1 MIIFINED
9 EAYLRWID
17 QSPTG
22 FVVSAN
28 RVPKASY
35 LILHRSTCAHV
46 ATDERANWTTNA
58 YIKICSNS
66 VDELHDWA
74 RRVVGGELKPCGS
87 CHRDTVIVQRPAAMN
102 PVFEVK
108 PQQQSTAFP
117 ELWRRD
123 QELISIE
130 DIELLKASWEKS
142 TDISQVRL
150 REYRQ
155 HVRERTIE
163 RIGRDELYLDLHVG
177 LKDSRQLLNGND
189 LENYLTP
196 LFECGCLPAE
206 TFRLACASKSLGGA
220 SRLAIGTAIRYDAT
234 PDAEAFSHHSVPP
247 VVKGSSDTEWKNA
260 IQSSITAAE
269 TVLPQSELEFSF
281 AGVSITRSEGGFHGP
296 FSEWIEFQ
304 GT

>member
-1 MIIFINED
+1 
-9 EAYLRWID
+9 
-17 QSPTG
+17 
-22 FVVSAN
+22 
-28 RVPKASY
+28 
-35 LILHRSTCAHV
+35 
-46 ATDERANWTTNA
+46 
-58 YIKICSNS
+58 
-66 VDELHDWA
+66 
-74 RRVVGGELKPCGS
+74 
-87 CHRDTVIVQRPAAMN
+87 MN

-163 RIGRDELYLDLHVG
+163 RIGRDERYLDLHVG

-269 TVLPQSELEFSF
+269 TMPLPDGEVEVQIALRCPLSRRNWFRLWKP
-281 AGVSITRSEGGFHGP
+281 AGDAMGPILGTYQRKNQFDPKDDRITKLAIHFLPDESLGKAIGVGLWWRMRLM
-296 FSEWIEFQ
+296 
-304 GT
+304 